1 MKRGVLV
8 LFVLIL
14 SITSVLA
21 IAPSNE
27 KIYDCGNDIPCV
39 DLTSSGFMTE
49 TYVVDEDV
57 EFGEVVSGKTLGAL
71 VAFDVDD
78 DGERKAFLADLD
90 EEGYAVARRDLPIR
104 QLSKN
109 QIREQAPIR
118 SFQEVREIRPE
129 SPPPRGLTPEGR
141 WRYERLRVNAENEI
155 GVEVDQQTG
164 EYQNYNPIVRQVVE
178 EDGEAPPDLPE
189 PAPVIIPTGLVTLD
203 QKVQTMKILVVL
215 VQFTDQSSSVSA
227 SEIQSLFDGFV
238 EFFDEESYGSLNLEV
253 TVLPT
258 WYTASGT
265 MGSYGGNYESNIE
278 SLIEEAVELADPAV
292 DYSQYDS
299 DGDGVVDGFFVV
311 HAGEADEEN
320 GGGNGDEIW
329 SHYYSISGKTVDGV
343 EVIDYETVSEESP
356 QGIMA
361 HEFGHYLGLPDFYDT
376 VMDDGSSKG
385 VGDWAL
391 MAYGAY
397 TDDPSFS
404 PWSKKY
410 LGWLYDDIYQE
421 VSVDGYYDLM
431 QDKSSIGMKYYS
443 VPLNTDEYFMI
454 ENRHVQDLMKEDDA
468 GGILI
473 WHVDESLIDET
484 GRWNG
489 CSSTR
494 WECNTVNGDA
504 SHKMLDLEE
513 ADGKEELS
521 GDKLGDQEDPW
532 YYSCGTFGGCQANT
546 FYYASSPTSE
556 AYGSTSNDVA
566 ITVNSEI
573 GDTMSVGISLAG
585 EVLSVEET
593 VGEVSTSVSVESDEE
608 NVVEEESFSSS
619 PASSGLPT
627 WIYLVGGGLILVI
640 LISTLYL
647 GFVMLKKH

>member
-8 LFVLIL
+8 LFILIVLING
-14 SITSVLA
+14 VLA

-27 KIYDCGNDIPCV
+27 KIYDCGSDIPCV
-39 DLTSSGFMTE
+39 DVTSSGFMTE
-49 TYVVDEDV
+49 TYVVDDDV
-57 EFGEVVSGKTLGAL
+57 EFGEFVSGKTLGAL
-71 VAFDVDD
+71 VAFEKDEFGD
-78 DGERKAFLADLD
+78 RKAFLAELD
-90 EEGYAVARRDLPIR
+90 VDGYAVPRKDLPVR
-104 QLSKN
+104 ELSRE
-109 QIREQAPIR
+109 QIREQAPLK
-118 SFQEVREIRPE
+118 SFNDVRLARPQM
-129 SPPPRGLTPEGR
+129 PPTLGLKPEGR
-141 WRYERLRVNAENEI
+141 WQYDRLKKNAENEI
-155 GVEVDQQTG
+155 GLKVNENTG
-164 EYQNYNPIVRQVVE
+164 EYENYNPIVIKNVE
-178 EDGEAPPDLPE
+178 EEGEAPPNLPL
-189 PAPVIIPTGLVTLD
+189 PAPTIIPTGLVTAD
-203 QKVQTMKILVVL
+203 QYAQTLKILVVL
-215 VQFTDQSSSVSA
+215 VQFPDQSASASVS
-227 SEIQSLFDGFV
+227 EIEGLFDGFV

-258 WYTASGT
+258 WFTASGS

-278 SLIEEAVELADPAV
+278 SLIEEAVELADPTV
-292 DYSQYDS
+292 DYSDYDS
-299 DGDGVVDGFFVV
+299 DGDGIVDGFFVI

-329 SHYYSISGKTVDGV
+329 SHYYSISAKTVDGV
-343 EVIDYETVSEESP
+343 QVIDYETVSEESP
-356 QGIMA
+356 QGIMS

-410 LGWLYDDIYQE
+410 LGWLNDDTLVEVQE
-421 VSVDGYYDLM
+421 HGYYDLA
-431 QDKSSIGMKYYS
+431 QDKSLFGVKYYS
-443 VPLNTDEYFMI
+443 IPLNTDEYFMI
-454 ENRHVQDLMKEDDA
+454 ENRHVQDLMKEDEA

-484 GRWNG
+484 GKWNG

-532 YYSCGTFGGCQANT
+532 YYSCGTFGGCQANI

-556 AYGSTSNDVA
+556 AYTSTSYDVA
-566 ITVNSEI
+566 VAVNSEI

-585 EVLSVEET
+585 EVLSIEEVEE
-593 VGEVSTSVSVESDEE
+593 VSSSVSVESDEGE
-608 NVVEEESFSSS
+608 VVESTGSSS
-619 PASSGLPT
+619 PSNSGLPS
-627 WIYLVGGGLILVI
+627 WIYVLGGVLILVI

-647 GFVMLKKH
+647 GFVVLKKH

>member
-8 LFVLIL
+8 LFVLII
-14 SITSVLA
+14 SISSVLA

-27 KIYDCGNDIPCV
+27 EIYDCGNDIPCV
-39 DLTSSGFMTE
+39 DLTSSGFLTE
-49 TYVVDEDV
+49 TYVVDDDV
-57 EFGEVVSGKTLGAL
+57 DFGEVVSGKTLGAL
-71 VAFDVDD
+71 VAFEKDEL
-78 DGERKAFLADLD
+78 GERKAFLAELD
-90 EEGYAVARRDLPIR
+90 VDGYAVARKDLPVKD
-104 QLSKN
+104 LSLN
-109 QIREQAPIR
+109 QIREQAPLK
-118 SFQEVREIRPE
+118 SFDAVRVARPQM
-129 SPPPRGLTPEGR
+129 PPPIGLKPEGR
-141 WRYERLRVNAENEI
+141 WQYDRLKINAENEI
-155 GVEVDQQTG
+155 GLIENKDTG
-164 EYQNYNPIVRQVVE
+164 EYENYNPIVKEKVE
-178 EDGEAPPDLPE
+178 EEGEAPPNLPL
-189 PAPVIIPTGLVTLD
+189 PAPTIIPTGLVTAE
-203 QKVQTMKILVVL
+203 QNVQTLKILVVL
-215 VQFTDQSSSVSA
+215 VQFPDQSASTSVS
-227 SEIQSLFDGFV
+227 EIESLFDGFV
-238 EFFDEESYGSLNLEV
+238 SFFDEESYGSLNLEV

-258 WYTASGT
+258 WYTASES

-299 DGDGVVDGFFVV
+299 DGDGIVDGFFVV

-343 EVIDYETVSEESP
+343 QVIDYETVSEESP
-356 QGIMA
+356 QGIMS

-410 LGWLYDDIYQE
+410 LGWLSDDNFVEISE
-421 VSVDGYYDLM
+421 DGYYDLT
-431 QDKSSIGMKYYS
+431 QDKSLFGVKYYS
-443 VPLNTDEYFMI
+443 IPLNTDEYFMI
-454 ENRHVQDLMKEDDA
+454 ENRHVQDLMKENDA

-484 GRWNG
+484 GSWNG
-489 CSSTR
+489 CASTR
-494 WECNTVNGDA
+494 WECNTVNGDS

-521 GDKLGDQEDPW
+521 GDNLGDKEDPW
-532 YYSCGTFGGCQANT
+532 YYSCGTFGGCQANV

-556 AYGSTSNDVA
+556 AYTSTSYDVA
-566 ITVNSEI
+566 VTVNSEI
-573 GDTMSVGISLAG
+573 GDTMSLGISLAG
-585 EVLSVEET
+585 EVLSVEE
-593 VGEVSTSVSVESDEE
+593 VEEVSGSVSVEEST
-608 NVVEEESFSSS
+608 EESVSSS
-619 PASSGLPT
+619 PTSSGGIPGWL
-627 WIYLVGGGLILVI
+627 YAVAGVLILVI